1 MAEKKYF
8 FNGRKIKGIQMVTVI
23 PDISREREFSE
34 LKNQLFNYVSNSP
47 DNGYCLD
54 FSKVKN
60 FNYVSNSISVMMNFN
75 RYCVNNNK
83 KCYFVSNSKLK
94 PFLEKS
100 HLVDTLFKGNVFD
113 SKEQLENFI
122 L

>member
-34 LKNQLFNYVSNSP
+34 LKNQLFNYVSNSK
-47 DNGYCLD
+47 DKKYCLD

-60 FNYVSNSISVMMNFN
+60 FNYVSNPISVMMNFN